1 MRIEVSKAKGMKAA
15 VKRVVDSCSMA
26 SNTILAISVK

>member
-15 VKRVVDSCSMA
+15 VKRVADSCSVV
-26 SNTILAISVK
+26 SNTILAISVR